1 MREVV
6 IASAVRTPVGTFR
19 GALSA
24 TPPSQLASTVL
35 REAMERAQIEAKDVD
50 EVIVENALGEQ
61 FGEKPAQQAK
71 SIVGF
76 PDATGVLTINKACG
90 LCLMLAVNAVA
101 MGYADTVVAGGM
113 ENATQAFPSIK
124 NGVAAC
130 RIARRR
136 QCAGWTPRCCDR
148 CTLAMVDRGNVS
160 PEESEMFT
168 FTSHQRALKAITEDK
183 LRSQTVL
190 VETKGEG
197 DTRIVV
203 DKDEISATAKDE
215 RVTVSQFA
223 KVADGAAA
231 LVIMSKEKAEKFGVR
246 PVARVIAWGLAG
258 NEPEE
263 YLMAPTL
270 AIPKVLKQAGLE
282 AKDIDLY
289 EIDEVCSPATVSILK
304 RLGINMSK
312 VNVWGGSLALGYPL
326 GAVAG
331 ILSTSLL
338 FSMEDQEARTGMIA
352 LSLGG
357 RDAAS
362 LIVKRL

>member
-24 TPPSQLASTVL
+24 MPPSQLASTVL
-35 REAMERAQIEAKDVD
+35 SAAMERAQIEAKDVD
-50 EVIVENALGEQ
+50 EVIMESALGEQ
-61 FGEKPAQQAK
+61 FEAQPAQKAK

-76 PDATGVLTINKACG
+76 PDATGIITINKACG

-101 MGYADTVVAGGM
+101 MGYADIVVAGGV
-113 ENATQAFPSIK
+113 ENATQAFPSVK
-124 NGVAAC
+124 KGVAAC

-136 QCAGWTPRCCDR
+136 KCAGWTPHCCDR
-148 CTLAMVDRGNVS
+148 CASDMVDRGNVT

-190 VETKGEG
+190 VEAKGERG
-197 DTRIVV
+197 TRIVV
-203 DKDEISATAKDE
+203 DKDEISATEKDE
-215 RVTVSQFA
+215 RITVSQFA
-223 KVADGAAA
+223 RVADAAAA
-231 LVIMSKEKAEKFGVR
+231 LVIMSKEKAEKCGVR
-246 PVARVIAWGLAG
+246 PAARVIAWGMAG

-282 AKDIDLY
+282 VKDIDLY
-289 EIDEVCSPATVSILK
+289 QIDEVCSSATVSILK
-304 RLGINMSK
+304 RLGIDLSK

-338 FSMEDQEARTGMIA
+338 FSMEDQEARTGMMA

-362 LIVKRL
+362 LILERS